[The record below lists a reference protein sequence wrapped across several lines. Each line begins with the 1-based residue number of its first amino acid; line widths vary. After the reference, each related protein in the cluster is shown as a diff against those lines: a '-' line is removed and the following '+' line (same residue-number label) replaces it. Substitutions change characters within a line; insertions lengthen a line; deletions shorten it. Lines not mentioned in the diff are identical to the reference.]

1 MSRGRAKAEWG
12 RMSSLMALIANVNK
26 PPGARKARPDDF
38 NPMAAR
44 RKAPPMGAKELVD
57 TMGALLG
64 VRRLENG

>member
-1 MSRGRAKAEWG
+1 
-12 RMSSLMALIANVNK
+12 MSSLMALIANVNK
-26 PPGARKARPDDF
+26 APGARKARPDDF

-44 RKAPPMGAKELVD
+44 RKAPLGAKELVD